1 MLACW
6 RPEMAF
12 CILLVDDEADSREIV
27 ARLLELDGYHVE
39 TAQDGSEALDLLT
52 RRSYDVILSDIR
64 MPQMSGEALY
74 RHIENGW
81 PRLAP
86 RVVFMTAGRLSRA
99 FEAQY
104 GGGTVPM
111 LTKPFTR
118 EQVRQVLA
126 GVIARAA

>member
-1 MLACW
+1 MVY
-6 RPEMAF
+6 R
-12 CILLVDDEADSREIV
+12 ILLVDDEADSREIV
-27 ARLLELDGYHVE
+27 ARLLELDGHHVE

-74 RHIENGW
+74 RRIEHGW
-81 PRLAP
+81 PRLAS

-104 GGGTVPM
+104 GGGMVPM

-118 EQVRQVLA
+118 EQVRQALA
-126 GVIARAA
+126 SVIARAA

>member
-1 MLACW
+1 
-6 RPEMAF
+6 MAF

-104 GGGTVPM
+104 AAGTVPM

>member
-1 MLACW
+1 
-6 RPEMAF
+6 MAF

-74 RHIENGW
+74 CHIEHGW

-86 RVVFMTAGRLSRA
+86 RFVFITAERLSRA
-99 FEAQY
+99 FQAQY
-104 GGGTVPM
+104 GGGVPV

-118 EQVRQVLA
+118 EQIRQVIA
-126 GVIARAA
+126 SVIARAA